1 MSFSSLPV
9 TPIWR
14 GISRLAVKQYS
25 APAIGSRQ
33 MHTPGRQIPNHP
45 TPTTSAHNSI
55 PQSLDQHSN
64 TIPNDAVPNTEV
76 EDISGSIPTHT
87 LAATTARLDAQ
98 AEIATHRAGVTRFT
112 PKGRPILSRP
122 PASTSIPGS
131 DAEKVNP
138 DHPLWKFFRV
148 DPRLTQPLGGM
159 GLTTAE
165 IAEGVYEES
174 EGEGMISVEPIFGE
188 ETNLTSGA
196 FVQCQRRSFCTD
208 MTFCSISRSIMD
220 SQGTARKVFCG
231 SAYAVVHS
239 LARTQC
245 SGNTAGRTE
254 KTWHLHGQRV
264 ADKEGIQ
271 GESGISL

>member
-1 MSFSSLPV
+1 MSLTSLSV

-14 GISRLAVKQYS
+14 GISRLTAKQYI
-25 APAIGSRQ
+25 APVTGSRQ

-76 EDISGSIPTHT
+76 EDVAGPIPTHT

-112 PKGRPILSRP
+112 PKGRPILTRP
-122 PASTSIPGS
+122 PTNTSIPSS

-138 DHPLWKFFRV
+138 NHPLWKFFRV

-159 GLTTAE
+159 GLTAAE

-174 EGEGMISVEPIFGE
+174 DGEGMISVEPIFGNE
-188 ETNLTSGA
+188 ENLSSGA
-196 FVQCQRRSFCTD
+196 SVGFRTQRRSLT
-208 MTFCSISRSIMD
+208 
-220 SQGTARKVFCG
+220 
-231 SAYAVVHS
+231 
-239 LARTQC
+239 
-245 SGNTAGRTE
+245 
-254 KTWHLHGQRV
+254 
-264 ADKEGIQ
+264 
-271 GESGISL
+271 